1 MLKDK
6 INEIIREKSNKI
18 QGLLKEKEPI
28 IKEVDL
34 LENSMYK
41 KKLKIIEID
50 NDIVGLQKEIERLET
65 AIETIEVVEKHEINE
80 DLVNTSHEVDVE
92 IEE

>member
-1 MLKDK
+1 MLKVK

-18 QGLLKEKEPI
+18 QSLLEDKEPI

-41 KKLKIIEID
+41 KKIKIIELD
-50 NDIVGLQKEIERLET
+50 NEILNLQKEIERLET
-65 AIETIEVVEKHEINE
+65 AIDTIEVVEKHNIDEELTNIE
-80 DLVNTSHEVDVE
+80 HETE
-92 IEE
+92 IEIEV

>member
-18 QGLLKEKEPI
+18 QSLLKEKEPI

-41 KKLKIIEID
+41 KKIKIIEID

-65 AIETIEVVEKHEINE
+65 AIDTIEVVEKHNIDKELINIE
-80 DLVNTSHEVDVE
+80 HETE
-92 IEE
+92 IEIEV

>member
-6 INEIIREKSNKI
+6 INEIIREKTNKI
-18 QGLLKEKEPI
+18 QSLLKEKEPI

-34 LENSMYK
+34 LENNMYK

-50 NDIVGLQKEIERLET
+50 NEIVGLQNEVERLEI
-65 AIETIEVVEKHEINE
+65 AIDTIEVVEKHNIDEELTNIE
-80 DLVNTSHEVDVE
+80 HETE
-92 IEE
+92 IEIEV